1 MGNFIE
7 GTEEKVK
14 QDEKEEGRMHHD
26 NLRDKIIGGAKYG
39 QPKRGMRVQSQSLV
53 GMNGNGRKRSCP
65 SLCRDVSLV

>member
-26 NLRDKIIGGAKYG
+26 NLRDKIIGRAKYG
-39 QPKRGMRVQSQSLV
+39 QPKRGMRVQAKV
-53 GMNGNGRKRSCP
+53 
-65 SLCRDVSLV
+65 